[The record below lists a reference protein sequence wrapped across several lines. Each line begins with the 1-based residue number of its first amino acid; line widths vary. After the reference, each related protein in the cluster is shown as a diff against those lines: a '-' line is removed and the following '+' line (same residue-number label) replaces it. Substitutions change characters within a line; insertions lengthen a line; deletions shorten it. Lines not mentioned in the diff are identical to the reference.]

1 MKRNGRHPQPSWRR
15 ADARGFQPGWILAGV
30 LLLSLLLLEVWQQ
43 SAVASLS
50 VSAGRATDAL
60 KRASNDLEWTRAQID
75 RGATRAEVGSL
86 ASRAGV
92 RPGDAAQIVWLP
104 EDYLEEDGAVAD
116 RNGSPALLASAGR
129 ALQSLVPEAKARGR
143 RVN

>member
-1 MKRNGRHPQPSWRR
+1 MSKGRRHSVPSWRR
-15 ADARGFQPGWILAGV
+15 SDVRGFQPGWILAGA
-30 LLLSLLLLEVWQQ
+30 LLLGLLLLEVWQQ

-60 KRASNDLEWTRAQID
+60 KRASNDLEWARAQID
-75 RGATRAEVGSL
+75 RGATRAEVGSI
-86 ASRAGV
+86 ASSAGV
-92 RPGDAAQIVWLP
+92 RPGDAAQVVWLP
-104 EDYLEEDGAVAD
+104 EDYLEEDGVAAD

>member
-1 MKRNGRHPQPSWRR
+1 MSKNGRHSAPSWRR
-15 ADARGFQPGWILAGV
+15 SDARGLPPGWILAGA
-30 LLLSLLLLEVWQQ
+30 LLLAMLLLEVWQQ

-60 KRASNDLEWTRAQID
+60 KRANNELEWTRAQID

-86 ASRAGV
+86 ASSAGV
-92 RPGDAAQIVWLP
+92 RPGDAAQVVWLP
-104 EDYLEEDGAVAD
+104 EDYLEEDGVAAD

>member
-1 MKRNGRHPQPSWRR
+1 MSKIGRHSVPSWRR
-15 ADARGFQPGWILAGV
+15 SDVRGAQPGWILAGA

-50 VSAGRATDAL
+50 VRAGRATDAL

-75 RGATRAEVGSL
+75 RGATRAEVGSI
-86 ASRAGV
+86 ASSAGV
-92 RPGDAAQIVWLP
+92 RPGDAAQVVWLP
-104 EDYLEEDGAVAD
+104 EDYLEEDGVAAD

-129 ALQSLVPEAKARGR
+129 VLQSLVPEAKARGR

>member
-1 MKRNGRHPQPSWRR
+1 MRKNGRQSVPSWRR
-15 ADARGFQPGWILAGV
+15 ADARGFQPSWILAGV

-50 VSAGRATDAL
+50 VRAGRATEAL
-60 KRASNDLEWTRAQID
+60 KRASNDLEWTRAQVD